1 MQRHAIK
8 WILNFTPLPYKQR
21 LAQLALLPICLYIE
35 LHDLLLFSSILN
47 GKYDYDWS
55 SHVRFSAPSTTRS
68 TTTVAFHV
76 KNYRYTK
83 CENNF
88 WNRCSRLANF
98 IDRIVNF
105 HQPAGLKQ
113 RLTRLYKN
121 FATDVYDTDNL
132 CTWKVLC
139 RCSNC
144 RNSPSLR
151 FRLLS
156 G

>member
-1 MQRHAIK
+1 MQRHATK

-21 LAQLALLPICLYIE
+21 LAQLALPPICLYIE

-47 GKYDYDWS
+47 EKYDYDWS
-55 SHVRFSAPSTTRS
+55 SHVRFSAPS
-68 TTTVAFHV
+68 TTVAFHV

-98 IDRIVNF
+98 VDPIDNF

-121 FATDVYDTDNL
+121 FATDVYDTDKL
-132 CTWKVLC
+132 CTWKMLC